1 MVSED
6 PLWGSSSPHQNKME
20 HASSSVNPGDTIDLT
35 TLSDDDVDMSP
46 EPYPR
51 ISEQKKKEIRNICKS
66 AFGSEFMKSHSD
78 CDADFSTL
86 LDMLSKNEFANLN
99 EVRREAIDFLDDQV
113 RWFENP
119 TLEVPCTKYQRSEKI
134 AMAENLKQRFLD
146 LVDDS
151 KADGGECSRSD
162 SKELMIVEKL
172 QELFPQ
178 LHPSELSLKTNH
190 YLLESINSLE
200 TSVTDVDIE
209 FAVNEIS
216 QDILSTQD
224 FPDGPA
230 TSDDQQG

>member
-1 MVSED
+1 M
-6 PLWGSSSPHQNKME
+6 
-20 HASSSVNPGDTIDLT
+20 
-35 TLSDDDVDMSP
+35 
-46 EPYPR
+46 
-51 ISEQKKKEIRNICKS
+51 
-66 AFGSEFMKSHSD
+66 
-78 CDADFSTL
+78 
-86 LDMLSKNEFANLN
+86 
-99 EVRREAIDFLDDQV
+99 
-113 RWFENP
+113 
-119 TLEVPCTKYQRSEKI
+119 I

-151 KADGGECSRSD
+151 KADGGECGRSD

-172 QELFPQ
+172 QEMFPQ

-200 TSVTDVDIE
+200 TSVRDIDIE
-209 FAVNEIS
+209 SAVNEIS

>member
-1 MVSED
+1 MNGFTQDKENFRSKNFWNILQDLKES
-6 PLWGSSSPHQNKME
+6 LS
-20 HASSSVNPGDTIDLT
+20 IDEM
-35 TLSDDDVDMSP
+35 D
-46 EPYPR
+46 
-51 ISEQKKKEIRNICKS
+51 QKRKEIRDICKS
-66 AFGSEFMKSHSD
+66 AFGSEFMKSPSD
-78 CDADFSTL
+78 SDADFSTIL
-86 LDMLSKNEFANLN
+86 EMLQKDAFANVN
-99 EVRREAIDFLDDQV
+99 EVRLEAIAFLDDQV

-119 TLEVPCTKYQRSEKI
+119 TLDVPDTKYQRSEMI
-134 AMAENLKQRFLD
+134 AMAENLRQRFLD

-151 KADGGECSRSD
+151 KADGVECSRSD

-200 TSVTDVDIE
+200 TSVTDIDIE
-209 FAVNEIS
+209 SAVNEIS